1 MDSVCSNWSR
11 RRQISAFK
19 DCVRSHQIQNREAM
33 PLMMPPSKPPAM
45 PTMPV
50 INRSVFLGVHTI
62 TYEFS
67 SCRI

>member
-1 MDSVCSNWSR
+1 
-11 RRQISAFK
+11 
-19 DCVRSHQIQNREAM
+19 M